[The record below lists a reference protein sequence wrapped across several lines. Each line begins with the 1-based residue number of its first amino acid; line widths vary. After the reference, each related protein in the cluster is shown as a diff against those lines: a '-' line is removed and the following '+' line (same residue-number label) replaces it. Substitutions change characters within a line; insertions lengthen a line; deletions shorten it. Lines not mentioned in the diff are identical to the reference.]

1 MSESSNNIN
10 ESNIDLYKNINP
22 KNFENVEIPNREQFQ
37 NYQQHNTY
45 FQQQQQ
51 QQSKSYQPHRQYN
64 PYGNRDTSYNP
75 YKKEEIKDRDSL
87 RQQQQLYF
95 IKKQNEIVSSHYD
108 NKQNTPIH
116 IRAQSKIISLKNINN
131 WVKSMLIQEYSKPNS
146 IVFDICGGKL
156 GDLQKWIKAQIKTLI
171 VSDISLESLKHGLER
186 YNQKL
191 NYIHFNITM
200 IAVDCFSSKLLD
212 VFPKQPPPPSQSNKL
227 KSKKKKMNNQEDNS
241 SDSENEDDEEEE
253 DEDYEEEEELLKVN
267 LVSCQFALHYS
278 FRTEE
283 SARSLLKNVSSV
295 LEDGGHFIGTIP
307 NSCLI
312 VKKLR
317 ESKSNKFGNEVF
329 KIEFKEKEPKFSA
342 FGCAYNFFLEDAIDF
357 LEEYLVHIDVLIEL
371 ARDYQL
377 ELISHSNFH
386 DLIYEKSKSKPS
398 HDLLRK
404 MNCFNSNNTISQAEW
419 DALGIYKTFVFKK
432 VGSSG
437 GENSNNKNKINN
449 QQTNNNDYKAKSLS
463 NEDIIVNL

>member
-1 MSESSNNIN
+1 MSDSSNNKN
-10 ESNIDLYKNINP
+10 DSNIDLYKNINS
-22 KNFENVEIPNREQFQ
+22 KNFENVEIPNRDQFQ
-37 NYQQHNTY
+37 NFQQHNNY

-51 QQSKSYQPHRQYN
+51 EQQEQQQKNYQTHQYN

-75 YKKEEIKDRDSL
+75 YKKEDIKDRNSL
-87 RQQQQLYF
+87 RQQQQLHF

-131 WVKSMLIQEYSKPNS
+131 WVKSMLIQEYSKPNT

-200 IAVDCFSSKLLD
+200 IAADCFSSKLLD
-212 VFPKQPPPPSQSNKL
+212 VFPKQQQSSN
-227 KSKKKKMNNQEDNS
+227 KKKKNNKNYNNNNNEEDNS
-241 SDSENEDDEEEE
+241 SESENDDQDDDDDEENV
-253 DEDYEEEEELLKVN
+253 ELLKVN

-283 SARSLLKNVSSV
+283 SARSLLKNVSTV

-317 ESKSNKFGNEVF
+317 ESKSNRFGNDVF

-357 LEEYLVHIDVLIEL
+357 LEEYLVHIDVLVEL

-377 ELISHSNFH
+377 ELVSHSNFH

-419 DALGIYKTFVFKK
+419 EALGIYKTFVFKK
-432 VGSSG
+432 IGTR
-437 GENSNNKNKINN
+437 ENSNNNNNNKNSNN
-449 QQTNNNDYKAKSLS
+449 NNNDYKAKSLS
-463 NEDIIVNL
+463 NDDIIVNL

>member
-1 MSESSNNIN
+1 MSEPSDNNN
-10 ESNIDLYKNINP
+10 ESNINTILFK
-22 KNFENVEIPNREQFQ
+22 NVEIPNLEQFK
-37 NYQQHNTY
+37 NL
-45 FQQQQQ
+45 QQQQQ
-51 QQSKSYQPHRQYN
+51 PYQQQQKHYRPPYQQQHQKYN

-75 YKKEEIKDRDSL
+75 YRKEEGRDSL
-87 RQQQQLYF
+87 RQQQQLHF
-95 IKKQNEIVSSHYD
+95 IKKQNELVSSHYD

-131 WVKSMLIQEYSKPNS
+131 WVKSMLIQEYTKPNTK
-146 IVFDICGGKL
+146 VFDICGGKL
-156 GDLQKWIKAQIKTLI
+156 GDLQKWIKAQIKSLI

-186 YNQKL
+186 YNQNL
-191 NYIHFNITM
+191 NYIPFDMTM

-212 VFPKQPPPPSQSNKL
+212 VFPKQPKKLGNKP
-227 KSKKKKMNNQEDNS
+227 KKTNQEDL
-241 SDSENEDDEEEE
+241 SESEEEEEE
-253 DEDYEEEEELLKVN
+253 DDDDDDDDENDELLKVD

-357 LEEYLVHIDVLIEL
+357 LEEYLVHIDVLTEL
-371 ARDYQL
+371 ARDYRL
-377 ELISHSNFH
+377 ELVSHSNFH
-386 DLIYEKSKSKPS
+386 DLIYEKSKSKSS

-419 DALGIYKTFVFKK
+419 EALGIYKTFVFKK
-432 VGSSG
+432 I
-437 GENSNNKNKINN
+437 GENNNSNNIKVDQVNK
-449 QQTNNNDYKAKSLS
+449 DHKAKSLS